1 LPTKWTVH
9 VGEPLHVTQRMA
21 ASLGRDERA
30 LRVQVRERLQGLV
43 SDGLRRRRGLFV

>member
-1 LPTKWTVH
+1 VH
-9 VGEPLHVTQRMA
+9 VGEPLHVPQRTA
-21 ASLGRDERA
+21 VALGRDVGALRA